1 MSDFG
6 VVVVGCGTVAG
17 YGHLPAIKHHPGA
30 RLVGVAD
37 VDPHRAQRANREFE
51 AGAWSTNY
59 QDFLRRDDV
68 DVVVIA
74 TPPASHARI
83 ALDSL
88 RAGKHV
94 LCEKPIARSLYDA
107 REMIRTAEET
117 GGKLSVGYILRHNA
131 AYRKAAALIQDG
143 AVGSPLVMRLLG
155 AEGYTE
161 AAQWERALGLLKN
174 TSPLVDC
181 GCHYVD
187 VMRWFTGAEATSV
200 CGVGTRL
207 NPEVPGEGYDY
218 GSIQVQFDDGSVGT
232 YEVGWGYPF
241 RTFSEKEFIGPKG
254 RLRIVYTS
262 VEEGAERIQQLEC
275 YAPAEG
281 LRTIPVEG
289 ATKPMAQQLTS
300 LIQHVTDDL
309 DPLPALEDAVKSL
322 EIVLAGHEAIRTGKP
337 VPIPYDGC
345 PIVQSDLSSYV

>member
-37 VDPHRAQRANREFE
+37 VDPHRAQRANRDFE
-51 AGAWSTNY
+51 AEVWSTDY

-117 GGKLSVGYILRHNA
+117 GGKLSVGISS
-131 AYRKAAALIQDG
+131 G
-143 AVGSPLVMRLLG
+143 TMRPI
-155 AEGYTE
+155 A
-161 AAQWERALGLLKN
+161 
-174 TSPLVDC
+174 
-181 GCHYVD
+181 
-187 VMRWFTGAEATSV
+187 
-200 CGVGTRL
+200 
-207 NPEVPGEGYDY
+207 
-218 GSIQVQFDDGSVGT
+218 
-232 YEVGWGYPF
+232 
-241 RTFSEKEFIGPKG
+241 
-254 RLRIVYTS
+254 
-262 VEEGAERIQQLEC
+262 
-275 YAPAEG
+275 
-281 LRTIPVEG
+281 
-289 ATKPMAQQLTS
+289 KP
-300 LIQHVTDDL
+300 
-309 DPLPALEDAVKSL
+309 P
-322 EIVLAGHEAIRTGKP
+322 R
-337 VPIPYDGC
+337 
-345 PIVQSDLSSYV
+345 